1 MELLDCTLRDGG
13 YYNAWDFPRELVD
26 DYLSAM
32 ASAGVDVVELGFR
45 SLKNESFQGPYAFTT
60 DHHLD
65 GLVIPEALTLG
76 VMVNAAELVNSRNQQ
91 RTLERLFPRSAAESR
106 VDLVR
111 VACHIHEFS
120 EALPA
125 AYWLQKQGYRVGFN
139 LMQVADRDI
148 TEITNLAKLASDYPL
163 DVLYFA
169 DSMGSMTPEHTVRIV
184 QAFKEGWSGPLGV
197 HAHDNMG
204 LALQN
209 TLAAL
214 EHGVSW
220 MDATV
225 TGMGRGPGNTR
236 TEELAFEVGERE
248 GKRSNL
254 IPLMSSIRRHFQPLR
269 QYYGWGTNLYYY
281 LAGKYAIHPTYI
293 QEMLGDSRYD
303 DEDIF
308 SVIHHLREEGGKKF
322 NLSTLDAARHF
333 YQGPPSGSWRPVN
346 WIEGREVMLLGTGPG
361 VARHQEALK
370 RYVEL
375 YEPLVIALNA
385 QNSIDEKLID
395 LRVAC
400 HPVRLLADC
409 DAHMQLSQPLITPYS
424 MLPEEVKSELE
435 GKQILDFGLNVQPA
449 KFEFHETYCTTP
461 TSLVMAYAFAVVTS
475 GKSRRVLMAGFD
487 GYPSEDPRNE
497 EMNQV
502 VKSYLV
508 SESAIPLVA
517 ITPTRYDLERQSIY
531 GLIS

>member
-1 MELLDCTLRDGG
+1 
-13 YYNAWDFPRELVD
+13 VD

-225 TGMGRGPGNTR
+225 TGMGRGP
-236 TEELAFEVGERE
+236 AIPAP
-248 GKRSNL
+248 RSW
-254 IPLMSSIRRHFQPLR
+254 PLR
-269 QYYGWGTNLYYY
+269 
-281 LAGKYAIHPTYI
+281 
-293 QEMLGDSRYD
+293 
-303 DEDIF
+303 
-308 SVIHHLREEGGKKF
+308 
-322 NLSTLDAARHF
+322 
-333 YQGPPSGSWRPVN
+333 
-346 WIEGREVMLLGTGPG
+346 
-361 VARHQEALK
+361 
-370 RYVEL
+370 
-375 YEPLVIALNA
+375 
-385 QNSIDEKLID
+385 
-395 LRVAC
+395 
-400 HPVRLLADC
+400 
-409 DAHMQLSQPLITPYS
+409 
-424 MLPEEVKSELE
+424 
-435 GKQILDFGLNVQPA
+435 
-449 KFEFHETYCTTP
+449 
-461 TSLVMAYAFAVVTS
+461 
-475 GKSRRVLMAGFD
+475 
-487 GYPSEDPRNE
+487 
-497 EMNQV
+497 
-502 VKSYLV
+502 
-508 SESAIPLVA
+508 
-517 ITPTRYDLERQSIY
+517 
-531 GLIS
+531 